1 MLAILRL
8 RAKVPIRVIFQTF
21 ATIHKIMDLLIDNA
35 ENDDGHGGKLFQEI
49 DMGEID
55 EEERQYLLIDKDTGR
70 VYDLRNEDS
79 LRRITSR

>member
-1 MLAILRL
+1 
-8 RAKVPIRVIFQTF
+8 
-21 ATIHKIMDLLIDNA
+21 MDLLIDNA
-35 ENDDGHGGKLFQEI
+35 DNDDGHGGKLFQEI